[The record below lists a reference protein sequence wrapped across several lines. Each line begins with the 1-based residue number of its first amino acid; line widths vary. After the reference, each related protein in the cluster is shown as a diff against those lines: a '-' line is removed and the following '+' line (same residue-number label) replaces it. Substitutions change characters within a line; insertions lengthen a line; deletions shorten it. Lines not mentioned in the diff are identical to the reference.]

1 MNARS
6 SDQPTIVVINDSAD
20 LLELARLLFED
31 EGYDVKVAQVGRGAY
46 DLIRETRPDLV
57 ILDVRLPDIS
67 GWDILQALRLDA
79 STASIPVLMCSAS
92 VGEMR
97 DLEAQLASA
106 GVDWLVK
113 PFSIDTLLE
122 KVRVLI
128 DGEWR
133 GEASAS

>member
-1 MNARS
+1 MADNSAY
-6 SDQPTIVVINDSAD
+6 QPTIVVINDSPE

-31 EGYDVKVAQVGRGAY
+31 EGYDVKVAQVGNGAY
-46 DLIRETRPDLV
+46 DLIRETMPDLV

-79 STASIPVLMCSAS
+79 ATAPIPVLMCSAA

-97 DLEAQLASA
+97 DLEAQLATA

-113 PFSIDTLLE
+113 PFSIDTLLD
-122 KVRVLI
+122 KVRLLLDRDLQDDVL
-128 DGEWR
+128 
-133 GEASAS
+133 EA